1 MLYDLAEKEAD
12 KKEVVNNETFEDYT
26 SDHDEINENLE
37 ENDFDM
43 QSNNK

>member
-12 KKEVVNNETFEDYT
+12 KKEVINNETFENDA

-37 ENDFDM
+37 ENVTE
-43 QSNNK
+43 NNN